1 MLGHAQEH
9 VEHERARVPPGSIL
23 VLSEECGMAGTIP
36 TNLYSIFQNP
46 DNLPL
51 FLNPVQY
58 KERLETL
65 LQKPLKI
72 YTEGQLYPSI
82 QYILQSEFEDTSGEV
97 AIHPSGMY
105 KVPIPDLTV
114 DSTKHSDARYART
127 IQKKAIPKSVL
138 MDIYKNAIE
147 PSTIDTSA
155 ETLSLEEW
163 RSLPNMSPTQTELF
177 DKRPGIYYNF
187 LCRSI
192 SHLKKTVEHILRK
205 AFPNVD
211 MDDIFP
217 SDNFDFIQSLND
229 WIHARKRLRIVQK
242 EAIHKIQTLILPILS
257 QRIRSGTRKNNARNL
272 VRMLSMKRPPARKIM
287 RLIEHTDIQ
296 KPEYHWKHT
305 PLMIAALHGHTSIVQ
320 RLLEKGADVN
330 AKDSTNETPLMYA
343 CVGGHADIAIQ
354 LLQHG
359 ADVHSASDE
368 GVRPLHIACTKP
380 KFEKVVRMLIDRGAD
395 PNVVDDE
402 GDTPLHVVA
411 GNNRLELVEIL
422 GTKDLDV
429 RNKRGDTPLMVACD
443 EGYEEVG
450 IVFLEKGAN
459 MDVQSV
465 KGLTA
470 FDYAL
475 QSRNEVLT
483 SELIVRGA
491 HVKKLKSVQTFAE
504 RHGMLQLQRIA
515 EYAEKAKNI
524 QKSKKAKNTP
534 VHNRTRKRCEN
545 RGKTWITTLQRC
557 YTTCK
562 PNQVRRGNTLR
573 CVRQRNK
580 N

>member
-9 VEHERARVPPGSIL
+9 VEHERARVPQGSIL

-51 FLNPVQY
+51 FLNPVQH
-58 KERLETL
+58 KEQLETL

-82 QYILQSEFEDTSGEV
+82 RYFLQSEFEDNSDEMAV
-97 AIHPSGMY
+97 HPSGMY

-114 DSTKHSDARYART
+114 DSTKRSDARYIRT
-127 IQKKAIPKSVL
+127 IKKQAIPKSVL

-147 PSTIDTSA
+147 PDTIDTSA
-155 ETLSLEEW
+155 ETLTLAEW

-177 DKRPGIYYNF
+177 DKHPGIYYNF

-192 SHLKKTVEHILRK
+192 SPLRQTVEHILRK
-205 AFPNVD
+205 AFPKVD
-211 MDDIFP
+211 MEDIFP

-242 EAIHKIQTLILPILS
+242 EAIHKIRTLIDPILS
-257 QRIRSGTRKNNARNL
+257 QRTRSGTRKNNARNL
-272 VRMLSMKRPPARKIM
+272 VRMLTMKRPPVRRI
-287 RLIEHTDIQ
+287 RGLIERTDIQ

-305 PLMIAALHGHTSIVQ
+305 PLMIASLHRHSSIVQ

-330 AKDSTNETPLMYA
+330 AKDVAHETPLMYA

-354 LLQHG
+354 LIRHG
-359 ADVHSASDE
+359 ADVHSASDD
-368 GVRPLHIACTKP
+368 GVRAIHIACTKP
-380 KFEKVVRMLIDRGAD
+380 KFEKVVQMLLDRGAD

-411 GNNRLELVEIL
+411 GNNRIELVEII

-429 RNKRGDTPLMVACD
+429 QNKKGNTPLMVACD
-443 EGYEEVG
+443 EGYEAVG
-450 IVFLEKGAN
+450 IAFLQKGAN
-459 MDVQSV
+459 MDVHSV
-465 KGLTA
+465 KGVTA
-470 FDYAL
+470 LDYAL
-475 QSRNEVLT
+475 QSRNECLI

-491 HVKKLKSVQTFAE
+491 HVQNLKSVQTFAE
-504 RHGMLQLQRIA
+504 RHGMVQLQRIA
-515 EYAEKAKNI
+515 EYAEKANEH
-524 QKSKKAKNTP
+524 KKTQNSSA
-534 VHNRTRKRCEN
+534 VQRTRKRCEN
-545 RGKTWITTLQRC
+545 RGKTWIATLHRC
-557 YTTCK
+557 YATCK
-562 PNQVRRGNTLR
+562 PNQVRRGSTLR
-573 CVRQRNK
+573 CVKQRNK